1 MAPALVRSSVGAT
14 PSAGS
19 TSVTLGSP
27 SVMVPVLSS
36 TTIRVL
42 PAASRAVAFLKRI
55 PFFAPRPLPTM
66 MATGV
71 ASPSAQ
77 GQLITRTEIPLAR
90 AKPKLSPTSIQMR
103 IVAAAIIN
111 TAGTKMPETLSAT
124 LAMGAL
130 EAAASVTMRMIWES
144 VVSSP
149 TRVASQVRNPEALM
163 VAAVTSSPGALSTG
177 MLSPEIAD
185 SSTAL
190 SPFRT
195 TPSTGIPSPGRTTKI
210 SPFFTRSTGT
220 VTS

>member
-1 MAPALVRSSVGAT
+1 
-14 PSAGS
+14 
-19 TSVTLGSP
+19 
-27 SVMVPVLSS
+27 
-36 TTIRVL
+36 
-42 PAASRAVAFLKRI
+42 
-55 PFFAPRPLPTM
+55 M

-77 GQLITRTEIPLAR
+77 GQLITRTEMPLAR

-103 IVAAAIIN
+103 IVAAAMIN

-195 TPSTGIPSPGRTTKI
+195 TPSTGIPSPGRTTKM